1 MSKLYKGIV
10 VAANSKAGVV
20 AAFSDVATGKN
31 ARFMASESGA
41 VFATNGIAYDPCGYG
56 TVRDFDGVEE
66 MEFASASAEAE
77 ANLTVCLDGCQNFIL
92 SESQLQRCP
101 SCSAALTA
109 SEEDIQDLVFGSESD
124 ALLQGSD
131 PLFCGTEEQAA
142 AFARALRTGIVPS
155 LSGELATLNYDPYSG
170 QDSVRSCSNVAEFSG
185 VFHKFK
191 CAAGCSHPVTL
202 STSAD
207 IVFCA
212 HCNAPLEEPENMIK
226 KIGRIDQRLHVFA
239 PSVSGALNGLRDLL
253 INGAAGA
260 NHFDH
265 KNSDENFISNSACA
279 FNPYTGNNVA
289 SRVVDSLSGTGAEI
303 AHDALNIHLFKCHD
317 GCGFMACS
325 SADANFCS
333 ECDAPLVEPSEEDL
347 ADLPAADTVGDDS
360 SIDELESDLAE
371 LDAGEEDLLSA
382 SGEEEEFED
391 EEEED
396 LEFDDGDEGDFD
408 ESSLSGDDFDDE
420 DEGDDMP
427 EFDDEDEE
435 EDEED
440 EESDFEAEGDFSL
453 ESTSGDNGSCSED
466 DGEDTDTMLTDDE
479 LAELDFDGEDD
490 DMESES
496 SVISISAAEALVADA
511 EFNLDSLSCV
521 FDGKSRYHAIYD
533 NLPLGSLNLT
543 ALSAALGDED
553 KAKVLFRNGTLPSI
567 LSASAREN
575 GLEQALTDLGFTPV
589 ELNVSVSNVLQ
600 QRASKSA
607 DERADRLQN
616 EINTIVAD
624 TTERYQASVS
634 TAMVGLTRGFWKQ
647 DDNAV
652 VSALVNKMVASGMS
666 LSSAREIATSAFA
679 EQGAELMA
687 TVFSRAQSLS
697 AMSVEG
703 YNEVSR
709 AIEDI
714 NVASVSSGAV
724 EIGKVVRKPADATN
738 TEVKIASN
746 SSDALA
752 WEQKMAALGLK

>member
-56 TVRDFDGVEE
+56 TVRDFDGVED

-109 SEEDIQDLVFGSESD
+109 SEEDIHDLVFGSESD

-170 QDSVRSCSNVAEFSG
+170 QESVRSCSNVAEFSG

-265 KNSDENFISNSACA
+265 KNPDENFISNSACA

-360 SIDELESDLAE
+360 SLEDLESDLAE
-371 LDAGEEDLLSA
+371 LDADEEDLLSA

-408 ESSLSGDDFDDE
+408 ESSLSGDDYDDE

-427 EFDDEDEE
+427 DFDDEDDEE

-453 ESTSGDNGSCSED
+453 ESTSGDEGGED
-466 DGEDTDTMLTDDE
+466 GGEDTDTMLTDDE
-479 LAELDFDGEDD
+479 LAELDFEGEDD

-589 ELNVSVSNVLQ
+589 EFNVSVSNVLQ

-634 TAMVGLTRGFWKQ
+634 TAMIGLTRGFWKQ

-652 VSALVNKMVASGMS
+652 ASALVNKMVASGMS
-666 LSSAREIATSAFA
+666 LSSAREMVTSAFA